1 MGLRFGQGGNGQFT
15 EASIPRLHYTMSKAA
30 VQRKEGKMEY
40 HNIKRDGVRVMMGV
54 KQGDNGHRSKPVGLI
69 NYFVVDNFITA
80 FIRTV
85 ILKR

>member
-1 MGLRFGQGGNGQFT
+1 MGLRYGQGGNGQFT
-15 EASIPRLHYTMSKAA
+15 ETSIPRLHYTMSKPA
-30 VQRKEGKMEY
+30 VQRNDSKMEY

-54 KQGDNGHRSKPVGLI
+54 KQGDNGHRIKPVGLI
-69 NYFVVDNFITA
+69 NYFAVDTFITA